1 MGLELETPKTID
13 GIDVSAWTDAQVAE
27 LRAALNDAT
36 IADQEIDQV
45 RAEELLP
52 ANVIAAK
59 RREAEQRQ
67 QDATDLRSFASAKK
81 KYGEDMIGTIETRD
95 GLIIM
100 QTAKANEL
108 DTRDKR
114 YSDLLKNDELAA
126 DYAWWQ
132 ETKKAIVCP
141 SDERVEAMCSKF
153 PRLKTQIENMH
164 TSLVNGLRTRAL
176 GK

>member
-1 MGLELETPKTID
+1 MGLELKTPKMID

-27 LRAALNDAT
+27 LRAALNDEI
-36 IADQEIDQV
+36 IASQEIDQV
-45 RAEELLP
+45 RAEAALP
-52 ANVIAAK
+52 ANVIAGK
-59 RREAEQRQ
+59 RREAEQRK
-67 QDATDLRSFASAKK
+67 QDAVDLRAFDSAKK

-100 QTAKANEL
+100 QTAKATDL
-108 DTRDKR
+108 DVRDKR
-114 YSDLLKNDELAA
+114 YSDLLKNDELSA

-132 ETKKAIVCP
+132 ETKKAIVYP
-141 SDERVEAMCSKF
+141 SDERVESMCSKF